1 MRNFNEK
8 KKNGSRHNDVWW
20 KAKNFANS
28 ACFHHSFVLLD
39 SVLIRKNNSLGLKCS
54 PSKRSKTRTKWNH
67 LSHITER
74 NKIQNL
80 AKRQIQGNAQQQNC
94 TFVLR
99 KWDNFKKNDRK
110 KP

>member
-1 MRNFNEK
+1 MKGKKFCKLCLLSPQLCSARFCLDK
-8 KKNGSRHNDVWW
+8 KK
-20 KAKNFANS
+20 
-28 ACFHHSFVLLD
+28 
-39 SVLIRKNNSLGLKCS
+39 NSLGLQCS